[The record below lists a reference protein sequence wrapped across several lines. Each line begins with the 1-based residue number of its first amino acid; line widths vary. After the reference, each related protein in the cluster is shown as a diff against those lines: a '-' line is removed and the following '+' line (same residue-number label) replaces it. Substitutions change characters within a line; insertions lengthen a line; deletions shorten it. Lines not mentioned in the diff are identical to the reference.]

1 MSDNQAFEAACADVQ
16 DYETLPEQLA
26 VTDPETSH
34 PLPDSQELRSVNTIE
49 FTTPPAK
56 MVSAST

>member
-1 MSDNQAFEAACADVQ
+1 MQ

>member
-1 MSDNQAFEAACADVQ
+1 MSDTGEFERHCADVQ

-26 VTDPETSH
+26 VTDPETGH
-34 PLPDSQELRSVNTIE
+34 PLRDSQELRAVNAKE
-49 FTTPPAK
+49 FTTPPAN

>member
-1 MSDNQAFEAACADVQ
+1 MSDAQEFHKICADVQ

-34 PLPDSQELRSVNTIE
+34 PLRDTHEARSVNTSE
-49 FTTPPAK
+49 FTTPPAN
-56 MVSAST
+56 MVSATK

>member
-1 MSDNQAFEAACADVQ
+1 MSDNYEFEKACADVQ

-34 PLPDSQELRSVNTIE
+34 PLRDTQELRSLNTRE

-56 MVSAST
+56 MVSATK